1 MLDYGH
7 LVLATGARNRLL
19 DIPNANLADVRYL
32 RILDES
38 EALRQRIAS
47 ARHVVVIGAGFIGL
61 EFAATA
67 RAKGLEVDVVEL
79 GTRVMARAV
88 TAEISDYFQERHT
101 AAGIRIHLG
110 VQATSIESDGTNV
123 TGVSLSDGRHMPA
136 DLVVVG
142 VGVLPNVELAAEAGL
157 PVAAGIIVDEQLLT
171 SDPNISAIGDCALF
185 ASPRFGGSLR
195 LESVQNA
202 TDHARCVAARLTGD
216 AKPYDGQPWFWS
228 DQGDDKLQIAGLTT
242 GYDRVV
248 VRGDRAQRVVLG
260 LLLQGRPAGRH
271 RVRQSRR
278 GPRVRTQDSWPEQV
292 DHAGTGGRS
301 QFRSEGCAGLRRLF
315 GECRMQ
321 RARSGTLADAIRSYR
336 ATVLHPGVRRDD
348 EGPPQ
353 LPPPSASMARRPSA
367 ARRSTPRHWRKQARR
382 ESVVPPA
389 SCAATAPTKQSPA
402 PVVSTALTVRPAMI
416 SGLPSIERKH
426 AALAQRHADDFV
438 LAGLQRSRCLD
449 EAGIIV
455 AVAKFGL
462 RQQAELGF
470 IEDQDIDEIEQLAR
484 RIRSPAPD

>member
-1 MLDYGH
+1 MTQGTVLIVGAGHAGFQLAASLRQHGFGDRICLINVGAHLPYQRPPLSKAYLKGEGRHHRLMVRAGKFYRDQNIELISDRAASIDRAARRLLLASGSSLDYGH

-38 EALRQRIAS
+38 EALRQRIA
-47 ARHVVVIGAGFIGL
+47 AGQRVGCIGAGFIGL

-67 RAKGLEVDVVEL
+67 RAKGLEVDVIEL
-79 GTRVMARAV
+79 GARVMARAV

-123 TGVSLSDGRHMPA
+123 TGVSLSDGRHVPA

-157 PVAAGIIVDEQLLT
+157 PVASGIIVDEHLLT
-171 SDPNISAIGDCALF
+171 ADPNISAIGDCALF

-216 AKPYDGQPWFWS
+216 AKTYDGLPWFWS

-248 VRGDRAQRVVLG
+248 ERGDRGARSFSAFCYKSGRLVGIESVNRAADHVFGRKILG
-260 LLLQGRPAGRH
+260 LNR
-271 RVRQSRR
+271 SIE
-278 GPRVRTQDSWPEQV
+278 PEQ
-292 DHAGTGGRS
+292 
-301 QFRSEGCAGLRRLF
+301 
-315 GECRMQ
+315 
-321 RARSGTLADAIRSYR
+321 
-336 ATVLHPGVRRDD
+336 
-348 EGPPQ
+348 
-353 LPPPSASMARRPSA
+353 A
-367 ARRSTPRHWRKQARR
+367 AELSFDLK
-382 ESVVPPA
+382 
-389 SCAATAPTKQSPA
+389 
-402 PVVSTALTVRPAMI
+402 
-416 SGLPSIERKH
+416 
-426 AALAQRHADDFV
+426 AALA
-438 LAGLQRSRCLD
+438 
-449 EAGIIV
+449 
-455 AVAKFGL
+455 
-462 RQQAELGF
+462 
-470 IEDQDIDEIEQLAR
+470 
-484 RIRSPAPD
+484 